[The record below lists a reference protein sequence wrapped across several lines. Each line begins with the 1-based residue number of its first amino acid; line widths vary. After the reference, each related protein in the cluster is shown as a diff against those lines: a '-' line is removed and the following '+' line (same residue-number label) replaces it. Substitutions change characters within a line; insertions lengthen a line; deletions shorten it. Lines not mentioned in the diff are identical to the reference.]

1 MAQMTVPAEPSY
13 KTTTYNGLKGADF
26 ANDPSLVARNH
37 SPDLVNMI
45 SDNGGSPIKR
55 KGWEVT
61 DEANGKIAN
70 IWHFQMYGKKWHVAI
85 VQGVSNSTIVE
96 FDNDGAITTLTTLSG
111 WTGKGTGF
119 FFQSNDESKTGF
131 YIYANGVHKVKPATD
146 ESTELTYYSNLT
158 PTTPTV
164 MEHMKY
170 NGTGGIST
178 QGVNMLTRKMSFEMW
193 DDREAEDTYT
203 ISQSLP
209 GTKTINLLANVATGR
224 ALIADFQYV
233 ITDGT
238 SSYTYNLSKMFV
250 KGTAS
255 TQSWR
260 TIGVEFTVAY
270 DGSISFTCSNVDG
283 ETNSLQSWTFTR
295 ITVMKQR
302 IYRLFQTGSPTTI
315 SSIDKVEQLNE
326 DGGWDNITSHA
337 IIKPDTGADAN
348 KRILVTGV
356 TLDALGSVSIDNIRI
371 TITAAGATGANKITE
386 CTCSTI
392 YSQMTEGQVFV
403 SGNPE
408 YPQYVWYS
416 DLADPMYFP
425 DTNYLFVGGAG
436 TKVTGMIPFGSQ
448 IAVLKEPS
456 LTESTIFLIS
466 YDQATDQKIDVNGEQ
481 YTETRD
487 VYKVKHGFSGVGS
500 LTADSVFSLSD
511 EPLFLSENGIT
522 GLVSNVVTSV
532 NSVKNRSGFLDPKL
546 LKEENLAN
554 AVATVH
560 KNYYILCVNNHAYIL
575 DGRQKTN
582 DWRGN
587 TSYLYESYYWENIP
601 ASCIAS
607 DGEKL
612 WFGTSDGRLCRFKNT
627 GQVWDYSDNTRYGDN
642 PIRVYPKEGE
652 TELSSTWFVD
662 SNGDDV
668 TPSTTDKYV
677 LFDDTD
683 NYERYTV
690 FSYNGTT
697 NLYEEAYVLDVITA
711 LWSTPADNDGMTQY
725 YKTLQKKGSG
735 CTVYPYARSKVTAYL
750 EKDGL
755 PLVKVGDF
763 YADVF
768 DWENIDFTRFTFIG
782 GHNPR
787 DDFFKKKMK
796 KYKRLKIILV
806 NDELNEGFG
815 VMEIFKTYLVARFAK
830 K

>member
-55 KGWEVT
+55 KGWEVV
-61 DEANGKIAN
+61 GKGTGTCYN
-70 IWHFQMYGKKWHVAI
+70 IWHFQMYGKKWHVGLWS
-85 VQGVSNSTIVE
+85 QGSGDGQSGIYQINEDGTKVSLLNL
-96 FDNDGAITTLTTLSG
+96 GAG
-111 WTGKGTGF
+111 YGKGTGF
-119 FFQSNDESKTGF
+119 FFNSSDPDKTGF
-131 YIYANGVHKVKPATD
+131 YILYAGSIYIAKPA
-146 ESTELTYYSNLT
+146 STSSDYLTLT
-158 PTTPTV
+158 AITPTV
-164 MEHMKY
+164 PVVRELTNYK
-170 NGTGGIST
+170 GIGGIT
-178 QGVNMLTRKMSFEMW
+178 YGVNMLTRSMTFKFRDTRENMNSRYYYCFPDGSSTTVSSIPANGVKILTSDGEWHVLDNTTEGQTYNVVSDKPNRVRIDTTTYVPDKDVVENNVEITIVASGYASTSMS
-193 DDREAEDTYT
+193 
-203 ISQSLP
+203 
-209 GTKTINLLANVATGR
+209 K
-224 ALIADFQYV
+224 
-233 ITDGT
+233 ITD
-238 SSYTYNLSKMFV
+238 
-250 KGTAS
+250 
-255 TQSWR
+255 
-260 TIGVEFTVAY
+260 
-270 DGSISFTCSNVDG
+270 
-283 ETNSLQSWTFTR
+283 
-295 ITVMKQR
+295 
-302 IYRLFQTGSPTTI
+302 
-315 SSIDKVEQLNE
+315 
-326 DGGWDNITSHA
+326 
-337 IIKPDTGADAN
+337 
-348 KRILVTGV
+348 
-356 TLDALGSVSIDNIRI
+356 
-371 TITAAGATGANKITE
+371 

-392 YSQMTEGQVFV
+392 YSQMTEGQVFL
-403 SGNPE
+403 SGNPD

-416 DLADPMYFP
+416 ELADPCYFP

-456 LTESTIFLIS
+456 VNESTIFLIS
-466 YDQATDQKIDVNGEQ
+466 YDQATDQKVGANGEV

-487 VYKVKHGFSGVGS
+487 VYKVKHGFAGVGS
-500 LTADSVFSLSD
+500 LTAESVVSLSD
-511 EPLFLSENGIT
+511 EPLFLSDNGIM
-522 GLVSNVVTSV
+522 GLVSNVVTST

-554 AVATVH
+554 AIATVH
-560 KNYYILCVNNHAYIL
+560 KNYYILVVNNHAYIL
-575 DGRQKTN
+575 DARQKTN

-697 NLYEEAYVLDVITA
+697 YEEAYVLDVITA